1 MFICAE
7 LLQDVKVG
15 EMVIVKYDDYT
26 KTLGAFLIT
35 GEKVGEITSNQAEGC
50 LDFWT
55 IVTRIGNNRV
65 ICRVVIKGGRL
76 LILSTDSK
84 ILAFQP
90 QVEPAVIQSV
100 AQPLFAMRR
109 QSVEK
114 FIKILPKIRN
124 RVKFAFDTIFLN
136 KK

>member
-7 LLQDVKVG
+7 LLQNVTVG
-15 EMVIVKYDDYT
+15 EVVIVKYDDYT

-55 IVTRIGNNRV
+55 IVSRIGNNRV

-84 ILAFQP
+84 LLASQP
-90 QVEPAVIQSV
+90 QFEPALMQS
-100 AQPLFAMRR
+100 ASQPLFAMRR
-109 QSVEK
+109 
-114 FIKILPKIRN
+114 
-124 RVKFAFDTIFLN
+124 
-136 KK
+136 